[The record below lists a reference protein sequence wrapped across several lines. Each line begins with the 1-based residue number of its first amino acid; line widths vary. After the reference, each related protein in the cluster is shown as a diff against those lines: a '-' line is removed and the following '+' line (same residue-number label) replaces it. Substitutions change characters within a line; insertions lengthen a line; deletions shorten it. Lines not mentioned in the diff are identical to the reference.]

1 MILMMIMSLR
11 RDDVDLVMSLRR
23 DDVDDDNVIEM
34 R

>member
-1 MILMMIMSLR
+1 MMIMSLR